1 MKYVIDLDH
10 TLCDTKRH
18 VDDKVRWE
26 YYEATPFYDRIERV
40 NTLWEDGHTIVIETA
55 RGCGSKINH
64 YEKTF
69 DQLRSWGLKFDEL
82 RTGVKF
88 GADYYIDDKAINSED
103 FFNGC
108 DKQGNK
114 EDTFFSSAGLL

>member
-1 MKYVIDLDH
+1 MRR
-10 TLCDTKRH
+10 TAR
-18 VDDKVRWE
+18 
-26 YYEATPFYDRIERV
+26 A
-40 NTLWEDGHTIVIETA
+40 EDSWA
-55 RGCGSKINH
+55 WRRGCGSKINH

-103 FFNGC
+103 FFNGR